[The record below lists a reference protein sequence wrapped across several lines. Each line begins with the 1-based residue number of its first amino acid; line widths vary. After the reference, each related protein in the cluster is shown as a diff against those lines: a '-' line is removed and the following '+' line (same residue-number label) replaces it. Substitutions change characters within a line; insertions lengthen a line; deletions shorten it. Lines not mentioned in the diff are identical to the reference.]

1 MPVVYVNNDD
11 EDDDDDDGD
20 DDDTRESIMFL
31 ELYNALYNI
40 MHATTI

>member
-1 MPVVYVNNDD
+1 MPAVYVNNDD